1 MAQEVKGLI
10 EWLARFVKE
19 RELKGV
25 AEIFLKNGRLIL
37 ERILYRYWIDLT
49 YSLLTEGLSTQVT
62 VILVTAGVATGF
74 TLYWF
79 SAGASLVA
87 TPALLSVLVIRT
99 IAQRIQHLRDYYTF
113 KKLVNKILEEDKL
126 QKIIQSWLK
135 SKFWRLYKIENKRR
149 AWTYWK
155 SYVRPTWR
163 NNTHQND

>member
-1 MAQEVKGLI
+1 M
-10 EWLARFVKE
+10 
-19 RELKGV
+19 
-25 AEIFLKNGRLIL
+25 
-37 ERILYRYWIDLT
+37 T

-126 QKIIQSWLK
+126 QKIIQS
-135 SKFWRLYKIENKRR
+135 
-149 AWTYWK
+149 
-155 SYVRPTWR
+155 
-163 NNTHQND
+163 